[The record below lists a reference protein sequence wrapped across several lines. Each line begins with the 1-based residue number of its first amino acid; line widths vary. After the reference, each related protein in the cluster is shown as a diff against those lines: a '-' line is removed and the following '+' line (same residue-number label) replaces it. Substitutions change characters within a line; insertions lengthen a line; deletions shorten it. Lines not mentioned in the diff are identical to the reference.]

1 MRAIGG
7 QLWLA
12 ERGGGEVKACF
23 GGCEH
28 KDGKG
33 QSPSSD
39 GAGQ

>member
-1 MRAIGG
+1 MGNYG
-7 QLWLA
+7 LLKG
-12 ERGGGEVKACF
+12 GGGEVKTCI

-28 KDGKG
+28 KDGRG